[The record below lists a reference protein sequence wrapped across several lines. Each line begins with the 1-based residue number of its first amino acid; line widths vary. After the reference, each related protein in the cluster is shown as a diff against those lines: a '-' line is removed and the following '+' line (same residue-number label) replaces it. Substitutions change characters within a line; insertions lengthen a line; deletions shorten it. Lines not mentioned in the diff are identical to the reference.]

1 VHVQSRTNPVVKG
14 DSSRTFL
21 RWPRRINWNVV
32 DPPREAEI
40 IGGGREYIVSNF
52 EKCGRESQGTLY
64 MDGDRYLEFQYV
76 RIAAAT
82 FIRVGNGPPGVVE
95 IVLYLETI
103 TR

>member
-1 VHVQSRTNPVVKG
+1 MNPVVKG

-52 EKCGRESQGTLY
+52 EKCGRESQGMLY
-64 MDGDRYLEFQYV
+64 MDGDRYLEFQYTS
-76 RIAAAT
+76 RSLIFNASWFAQ
-82 FIRVGNGPPGVVE
+82 PKE
-95 IVLYLETI
+95 
-103 TR
+103 